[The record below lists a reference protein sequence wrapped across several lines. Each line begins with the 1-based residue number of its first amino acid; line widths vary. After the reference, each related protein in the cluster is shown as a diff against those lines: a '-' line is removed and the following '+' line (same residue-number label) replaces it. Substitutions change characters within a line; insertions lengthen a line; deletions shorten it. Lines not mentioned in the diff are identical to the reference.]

1 MRKFTLMFVALLMAT
16 MTFAQKTIN
25 VSTSAP
31 MKLIPSMKLFST
43 NKPGTKITS
52 SNYEVVEIPEGAEPQ
67 NYVVTATRYVDGT
80 NDADYSGEG
89 QIIFNDEEVYIRG
102 LSYYLPEAWVKGEM
116 DGETI
121 TIPAGQYLG
130 NYGGQYDMWLGSYQV
145 TMNDNTPVYSFGDIV
160 LTYDEETGV
169 LSTKDR
175 IVTNGK
181 PDELYWYSLFYN
193 LVMTPGEV
201 EKPEVV
207 EVPEGLELADYIFK
221 ATKNSYDKQD
231 NLVQT
236 PVAMPLKVGIDGN
249 DIYVQGLCTYLPE
262 AWVKGTLGE
271 GVATFAT
278 GQYFGNYGD
287 AYDLF
292 LVGYDNDAHDISD
305 ILFEIDAETGTLSTE
320 QDIYINLKQ
329 NTIYYAAWYT
339 DITMEKVTDL
349 AAVPADPEISG
360 FAPYDEGE
368 RYGSISFVQPLESV
382 EGENLLAD
390 KLYYV
395 IYTKSV
401 VDNTEAPYVFTPDL
415 YIKIEEDMTYVPYT
429 FNDDYDFNEFQG
441 VKIVYLNFPT
451 SEYKAFGVQAFYLG
465 GNEVNASNL
474 VWKENPE
481 TTGISAATAGS
492 VAKVSYTDLSGRTV
506 AQPTHGLY
514 IMTMKMA
521 DGTKKSVKML
531 IK

>member
-1 MRKFTLMFVALLMAT
+1 MLMRKFTLMFVALLMAT

-67 NYVVTATRYVDGT
+67 NYLVSATRLYSSSGSVAQT
-80 NDADYSGEG
+80 DYSGEG
-89 QIIFNDEEVYIRG
+89 QIIFNDEEVYISG
-102 LSYYLPEAWVKGEM
+102 LSYYFPEAWVKGEM

-130 NYGGQYDMWLGSYQV
+130 AYGGQYDMWLGSYTNNKV
-145 TMNDNTPVYSFGDIV
+145 LGDIV
-160 LTYDEETGV
+160 FTYDEETGE
-169 LSTKDR
+169 LSTEDD
-175 IVTNGK
+175 IVTNG
-181 PDELYWYSLFYN
+181 DASVISWYSILVD

-221 ATKNSYDKQD
+221 ATSNSYDKQD

-236 PVAMPLKVGIDGN
+236 PVAMALKVGIDGN

-278 GQYFGNYGD
+278 GQYFGNYRD

-292 LVGYDNDAHDISD
+292 LVGYDNDANDISD

-339 DITMEKVTDL
+339 DITMEKVTDV
-349 AAVPADPEISG
+349 AAVPADPEITG
-360 FAPYDEGE
+360 FAPYDKTEG
-368 RYGSISFVQPLESV
+368 YGSINFILPLESV
-382 EGENLLAD
+382 EGENLHAD

-415 YIKIEEDMTYVPYT
+415 YTKIEENMTYVPYT

-441 VKIVYLNFPT
+441 IKFVYLNFPT
-451 SEYKAFGVQAFYLG
+451 SDYKAFGVQAFYLG

-474 VWKENPE
+474 VWEENPE

-492 VAKVSYTDLSGRTV
+492 VAKVSYTDLSGRAV

>member
-1 MRKFTLMFVALLMAT
+1 MLMRKFTLMFVALLMAT

-52 SNYEVVEIPEGAEPQ
+52 SNYEVVKIPEGAEPQ

-89 QIIFNDEEVYIRG
+89 QIIFNDEEVYISG
-102 LSYYLPEAWVKGEM
+102 LSYYMPEAWVKGEM

-130 NYGGQYDMWLGSYQV
+130 SYGGQYDMWLGSYTNNKV
-145 TMNDNTPVYSFGDIV
+145 LGDIV
-160 LTYDEETGV
+160 FTYDEETGV
-169 LSTKDR
+169 LSTEDY
-175 IVTNGK
+175 IVTNGE
-181 PDELYWYSLFYN
+181 PDELSWYSLFYN

-207 EVPEGLELADYIFK
+207 VAPEELEVEDYLFK
-221 ATKNSYDKQD
+221 ATDGSDGETVIT
-231 NLVQT
+231 L
-236 PVAMPLKVGIDGN
+236 PLKVGFDGS
-249 DIYVQGLCTYLPE
+249 DVYIQGVCSYLPE
-262 AWVKGTLGE
+262 AWVKGTVE
-271 GVATFAT
+271 DGVVTFT
-278 GQYFGNYGD
+278 SGQYFGEYRG
-287 AYDLF
+287 YDLF
-292 LVGYDNDAHDISD
+292 FVGSVAGEETVSD
-305 ILFEIDAETGTLSTE
+305 VEFEIDALTGNLSTE
-320 QDIYINLKQ
+320 QDIYVSIKQ
-329 NTIYYAAWYT
+329 NDVYYVTWYT
-339 DITMEKVTDL
+339 GITVEKVTDV

>member
-1 MRKFTLMFVALLMAT
+1 MLMRKFTLMFVALLMAT

-67 NYVVTATRYVDGT
+67 NYLVSATRLYSSSGGVAQT
-80 NDADYSGEG
+80 DYSGEG
-89 QIIFNDEEVYIRG
+89 QIIFNDEEVYISG
-102 LSYYLPEAWVKGEM
+102 LSYYMPEAWVKGEM

-130 NYGGQYDMWLGSYQV
+130 NYGGSYDMWLGSYTNNNV
-145 TMNDNTPVYSFGDIV
+145 LGDIV

-169 LSTKDR
+169 VSTEDY
-175 IVTNGK
+175 IVTSGD
-181 PDELYWYSLFYN
+181 PSAISWYSILVE

-207 EVPEGLELADYIFK
+207 VAPEELEVEDYLFK
-221 ATKNSYDKQD
+221 ATDGSDGETVIT
-231 NLVQT
+231 L
-236 PVAMPLKVGIDGN
+236 PLKIGIDGS
-249 DIYVQGLCTYLPE
+249 DVYIQGVCSYLPE
-262 AWVKGTLGE
+262 AWVKGTVE
-271 GVATFAT
+271 DGVVTFT
-278 GQYFGNYGD
+278 SGQYFGEYRG
-287 AYDLF
+287 YDLF
-292 LVGYDNDAHDISD
+292 FVGSVAGEETVSD
-305 ILFEIDAETGTLSTE
+305 VEFEIDALTGNLSTE
-320 QDIYINLKQ
+320 QDIYVSIKQ
-329 NTIYYAAWYT
+329 NDVYYVTWYT
-339 DITMEKVTDL
+339 GITVEKVTDL

-368 RYGSISFVQPLESV
+368 GYGSISFVQPLESV

-390 KLYYV
+390 KLFYV

-415 YIKIEEDMTYVPYT
+415 YTKIEEDMTYVPYT

-474 VWKENPE
+474 VWEENPE

-492 VAKVSYTDLSGRTV
+492 VAKVSYTDLSGRAV

>member
-1 MRKFTLMFVALLMAT
+1 MLMRKFTLMFVALLMAT
-16 MTFAQKTIN
+16 MTFAQETIN

-67 NYVVTATRYVDGT
+67 NYLVSATRLYSSSGSVAQT
-80 NDADYSGEG
+80 DYSGEG
-89 QIIFNDEEVYIRG
+89 QIIFNDEEVYISG
-102 LSYYLPEAWVKGEM
+102 LSYYMPEAWVKGEM

-130 NYGGQYDMWLGSYQV
+130 NYGGSYDMWLGSY
-145 TMNDNTPVYSFGDIV
+145 TNDGVLGDIV

-169 LSTKDR
+169 VSTEDY
-175 IVTNGK
+175 IVTSGD
-181 PDELYWYSLFYN
+181 PSAISWYSILVE

-207 EVPEGLELADYIFK
+207 VAPEELEVEDYLFK
-221 ATKNSYDKQD
+221 ATDGSDGETVIN
-231 NLVQT
+231 
-236 PVAMPLKVGIDGN
+236 MPLKIGIDGS
-249 DIYVQGLCTYLPE
+249 DVYIQGVCSYLPE
-262 AWVKGTLGE
+262 AWVKGTVE
-271 GVATFAT
+271 DGVVTFT
-278 GQYFGNYGD
+278 SGQYFGEYRG
-287 AYDLF
+287 YDLF
-292 LVGYDNDAHDISD
+292 FVGSVAGEETVSD
-305 ILFEIDAETGTLSTE
+305 VQFEIDALTGNLSTE
-320 QDIYINLKQ
+320 QDIYVSIKQ
-329 NTIYYAAWYT
+329 NDVYYVTWYT
-339 DITMEKVTDL
+339 GITVEKVTDL

-368 RYGSISFVQPLESV
+368 GYGSISFVQPLESV

-390 KLYYV
+390 KLFYV

>member
-1 MRKFTLMFVALLMAT
+1 MLMRKFTLMFVALLMAT

-67 NYVVTATRYVDGT
+67 NYLVSATRLYSSSGSVAQT
-80 NDADYSGEG
+80 DYSGEG
-89 QIIFNDEEVYIRG
+89 QIIFNDEEVYISG
-102 LSYYLPEAWVKGEM
+102 LSYYMPEAWVKGEM

-130 NYGGQYDMWLGSYQV
+130 NYGGQYDMWLGSYTNNNV
-145 TMNDNTPVYSFGDIV
+145 LGDIV

-169 LSTKDR
+169 VSTEDY
-175 IVTNGK
+175 IVTSGD
-181 PDELYWYSLFYN
+181 PSAISWYSILVE

-207 EVPEGLELADYIFK
+207 VAPEELEVEDYLFK
-221 ATKNSYDKQD
+221 ATDGSDGETVIT
-231 NLVQT
+231 L
-236 PVAMPLKVGIDGN
+236 PLKIGIDGS
-249 DIYVQGLCTYLPE
+249 DVYIQGVCSYLPE
-262 AWVKGTLGE
+262 AWVKGTVE
-271 GVATFAT
+271 DGVVTFT
-278 GQYFGNYGD
+278 SGQYFGEYRG
-287 AYDLF
+287 YDLF
-292 LVGYDNDAHDISD
+292 FVGSVAGEETVSD
-305 ILFEIDAETGTLSTE
+305 VEFEIDALTGNLSTE
-320 QDIYINLKQ
+320 QDIYVSIKQ
-329 NTIYYAAWYT
+329 NDVYYVTWYT
-339 DITMEKVTDL
+339 GITVEKVTDL

-368 RYGSISFVQPLESV
+368 GYGSISFVQPLESV

-492 VAKVSYTDLSGRTV
+492 VAKVSYTDLSGRAV